1 MNIKN
6 KHDTLI
12 ELARKNPSPL
22 VMGIINPTTQD
33 CLESIVTSS
42 NLGLIKPIIFGPKQI
57 INQAA
62 AQHNIDIS
70 TFSLVETEDAI
81 SATKQAIAYVND
93 HKLNSLMKG
102 SVHSDKLLHL
112 VVARESNL
120 RTDRRISHAWV
131 IDIPTYEKLM
141 IFTDAAINILPNL
154 KTKRDIIQNAI
165 YLAKALGVDKPEVAI
180 IAATESVLDYIPT
193 TVDAVTLCN
202 DAANG
207 NIKGGILAGPMG
219 FDLAVS
225 LDAREAKNVK
235 FTISHRP
242 DIFLMPN
249 LEAGNIAVKIL
260 DYLAFAQGSGIVLG
274 AKIPIVLT
282 SRSSTT
288 RERVVS
294 CALAKLCYERIKS

>member
-12 ELARKNPSPL
+12 ELARKTPTPL
-22 VMGIINPTTQD
+22 TMGIINPTTQD
-33 CLESIVTSS
+33 CLESIVESS
-42 NLGLIKPIIFGPKQI
+42 NLGLIKPIIFGPNQL
-57 INQAA
+57 INLAA
-62 AQHNIDIS
+62 AKHNIDIS
-70 TFSLVETEDAI
+70 QFSFVETEDGI
-81 SATKQAIAYVND
+81 SATKQAIAYVNAG
-93 HKLNSLMKG
+93 KLNSLMKG
-102 SVHSDKLLHL
+102 SIHSDKLLHL
-112 VVARESNL
+112 VVAKESNL

-141 IFTDAAINILPNL
+141 IFTDAAINVLPNL

-165 YLAKALGVDKPEVAI
+165 YLAKALDIDKPEVAI
-180 IAATESVLDYIPT
+180 IAATESVLDYMPT
-193 TVDAVTLCN
+193 TVDAVALCN

-225 LDAREAKNVK
+225 LEARKAKNVQYA
-235 FTISHRP
+235 ISHRP

-249 LEAGNIAVKIL
+249 LEAGNISVKIL
-260 DYLAFAQGSGIVLG
+260 DYLAFAEGAGIVLG

-294 CALAKLCYERIKS
+294 CAMAKLCYEKIKP